1 MLALLGLKDSDMR
14 HRPAGDAKAPDAT
27 NYEEAKADV
36 YPQIPDALLLKNGQ
50 RVTSPAQWWS
60 ARRPEIIADY
70 EREILGKAPANLPK
84 VTWEVVKT
92 NPEKYG
98 GFDVITKRLAGH
110 VDNSIDPRIQVNIE
124 MVLTAPAH
132 AAGPVPVI
140 MELAFDPDFQDA
152 IATPVSEVVPP
163 GHGHY
168 GVESEPLL
176 KRGWGFAVLSP
187 TSFQADDGSGLT
199 SGIIGL
205 MNKGQPRGLG
215 HAARVGLGHKP
226 RHGLSRDG
234 QGCRREAGWIGRPL
248 QIWKSRAGRDGLRSK
263 ICHRV

>member
-1 MLALLGLKDSDMR
+1 MLALIGLKDSDMR
-14 HRPAGDAKAPDAT
+14 HRPAGGAKAPDAT
-27 NYEEAKADV
+27 NYDEAKADV
-36 YPQIPDALLLKNGQ
+36 YSQIPDPLLMKDGH
-50 RVTSPAQWWS
+50 RVASPEQWWS
-60 ARRPEIIADY
+60 TRRPEIIADY

-84 VTWEVVKT
+84 VTWEVVKAT
-92 NPEKYG
+92 PEEYG
-98 GFDVITKRLAGH
+98 GFNVVTKRLVGH
-110 VDNSIDPRIQVNIE
+110 VDNSIDPQIQVNIE
-124 MVLTAPAH
+124 MVLTTPAH

-168 GVESEPLL
+168 GVEWEPLL

-205 MNKGQPRGLG
+205 MNKGQPRGPADWGALRAWAWG
-215 HAARVGLGHKP
+215 TSRAMDYLVTDKAVDAKQVGLEGH
-226 RHGLSRDG
+226 SRFG
-234 QGCRREAGWIGRPL
+234 
-248 QIWKSRAGRDGLRSK
+248 
-263 ICHRV
+263 